1 MHFSDYYISLDIQAG
16 DSQGMLWVKA
26 GDTARGIL
34 IRLRQRGVPYGL
46 SPGIRP
52 VLTGRKADGNI
63 VFNNCELREDGIY
76 APFTSQLT
84 AVPGEVLCELRLYG
98 EDGQVLTSP
107 RFSLLVADRV
117 VEDGEIVES
126 SPEYTALTELL
137 EETEEIRKA
146 WEALLEG
153 GQSSMSMSEQL
164 RAFDLALQ
172 EMKGGL
178 SPSIPVSDPGADG
191 GFRPLLVETV
201 EKDGAD
207 ALLRVPSLG
216 LMEKLLETFKEGLDF
231 DGGFVDPEGYM
242 HLTLGG
248 TEIQGFEPFYI
259 GSASEAPGDLILE
272 GDRLYLSKD
281 GVPMGEGV
289 TLPAGGGT
297 GSGTGSVMKLLNG
310 LSGSAFSVMDTAKEA
325 VIRYSWSSVDAEDGS
340 PTGKGSASWF
350 VGDKRV
356 ATQSVDQG
364 ENSFDILPYLEIG
377 VANTVKLT
385 LEDAY
390 GTVRSRIW
398 TVTVISF
405 GLSWDLS
412 EMDSHSSTPLSV
424 RLIPTGMGDK
434 TLRVYVDG
442 QEHFTQTVASTGR
455 TVTVDI
461 PALSHGAH
469 RITATLELVSDGE
482 TVTTEPL
489 THVGIW
495 YEEGQNVPVVAFYHT
510 AVEVAQYATVSV
522 PYLVYDPLTEN
533 AGITL
538 YDNGAEVRTLTV
550 GRGMQNWA
558 YRPTAEGQTTLKI
571 AVNGTDT
578 YAEIPV
584 TVTALGYDIA
594 PVTAGLR
601 MECNPAGHSNRD
613 SDRESFGYTDGS
625 GENHPFVFSEGFDW
639 ENGGFRQD
647 EEGITALVIKRGTTV
662 TLDRSFFQGD
672 ATASGK
678 EIKLILK
685 VKNCRDYEAQYLSC
699 FHAPVG
705 LILKAQEGILS
716 SESQSLRIPYCEE
729 EKLEIDLNIESS
741 KENRLAT
748 VWVGGIPSGVCA
760 YPSTDSWAQGTPQPV
775 VIGSEDCDVWLYG
788 LRLYGNS
795 LTRQDILAN
804 YIADAG
810 TTEAMLERY
819 ERNDIYATNGA
830 LSLSKLRDNNPD
842 LRILHIS
849 ASDMTTGKSHE
860 VQCAVD
866 LDHKNG
872 KGFTASG
879 VVMKAQGTSSLEYG
893 LAALN
898 LDLDFSKAKWTDHK
912 GQTLTAFAMAEGSI
926 PVNYFNIKLNVASSE
941 NANNVCLAEEYNR
954 FNPYRPMPRQENT
967 AIRDTVEGHPCAVF
981 LTNTGSKTMTVGA
994 RSLLPGET
1002 MLYGCGDMNNS
1013 KKNFAVFGQDN
1024 SIYPKQ
1030 CCIEILNNNNAPCR
1044 FKSDDLRTETWD
1056 GKEGT
1061 SNFEF
1066 RYPKSPTQEMKDT
1079 FQALLTWVVS
1089 TDPEEATGQTLPR
1102 PVQYG
1107 SRTFNTDSADY
1118 RKAKFKVE
1126 LSEHFA
1132 VDSLLFH
1139 YLFTEYHLMV
1149 DNRAKNTFLSYEWD
1163 KEAGKYLWNFNKD
1176 YDNDTAAGTDN
1187 SGGLSFTYGME
1198 DTDSVGAQMVF
1209 NASDSVLWC
1218 NLRDLFS
1225 EELKTMYHSLESQK
1239 VWDRDRILET
1249 FRAYQSARP
1258 EILVAEDMWAKYF
1271 MPYINAGEKRY
1282 LEMAQGNKTL
1292 QRAAFYR
1299 YRQPYMSSKYDSPFA
1314 LSDSLSLRANAVSDL
1329 SVTLYSDAYAHV
1341 KFGNAGSVKVRGKR
1355 GECVPIPCKADTA
1368 NDLETYLYSAGSI
1381 STLGDLSGLMA
1392 DQIELNSAVKLRNL
1406 PLGNGTAGYENRD
1419 LEQLSFGTIT
1429 ALETIDLRGLT
1440 QLTGTMDL
1448 TQFDGLRELL
1458 ASGSGITGA
1467 ILAPNAPVET
1477 LDLPPVGTLILRG
1490 QRKLKLLSTDPRELR
1505 NLRIENCPTVDS
1517 LSLCRGAVALQRG
1530 RITDVDWKTADAD
1543 LLLRLAGLAGYDEL
1557 GRATDRFV
1565 LTGFAHVPTICEGEL
1580 AILNG
1585 VFPNLELTYDAM
1597 VPSYTVTFLD
1607 ALDSVIYTCTVREGG
1622 TCPDPV
1628 ATGKVSVP
1636 VKEATV
1642 GENLLFGGWDQP
1654 LTDVRQDRT
1663 VKPLFQGVERK
1674 YTVNWYDGSRL
1685 LQTDTV
1691 PAYGSVTY
1699 NGQTLIPTGA
1709 DEIWIGW
1716 DQEDSDLAS
1725 VTRNMDVRAVY
1736 LSPGEKFTID
1746 PRGEYL
1752 YSDDSADSSACDLR
1766 SFYTILA
1773 KGLASE
1779 YFRVGDRV
1787 KICVNTALFSDT
1799 EIELKVYGF
1808 RHFKLVGQ
1816 EDFAQVVFGMTSL
1829 MNGTHQMNPVTDNT
1843 GGWPAMPLRNYLN
1856 DNVFP
1861 TLPIHWQSMI
1871 KSVRVLSSKGNSSSE
1886 IVCSEDK
1893 LFLFSASELGYTV
1906 TATPYVQEIE
1916 EGAETIALPIF
1927 TDDASRIKKRFN
1939 GTGSVATWWLRSP
1952 NSASRNAVHIVQL
1965 SGIISTTNT
1974 NANCAISFGFCI

>member
-1 MHFSDYYISLDIQAG
+1 MSIKCFNSDGSLVKNYYQWDMNRKITITGVEGESAPELHFCNISSDTALVVEPTAVDNGYTAEVPNILLQEAKPLFIYLYLSTNEKEEKTLQTIQIPVYPRKKPSDYVYTATEVKAWASLDKR
-16 DSQGMLWVKA
+16 ME
-26 GDTARGIL
+26 
-34 IRLRQRGVPYGL
+34 
-46 SPGIRP
+46 
-52 VLTGRKADGNI
+52 
-63 VFNNCELREDGIY
+63 EL
-76 APFTSQLT
+76 
-84 AVPGEVLCELRLYG
+84 
-98 EDGQVLTSP
+98 
-107 RFSLLVADRV
+107 
-117 VEDGEIVES
+117 ES
-126 SPEYTALTELL
+126 SCSTIIDTLPDGLTFERGKLYL
-137 EETEEIRKA
+137 AKNGIPHGVGVSVA
-146 WEALLEG
+146 WESGLV
-153 GQSSMSMSEQL
+153 
-164 RAFDLALQ
+164 FD
-172 EMKGGL
+172 
-178 SPSIPVSDPGADG
+178 S
-191 GFRPLLVETV
+191 
-201 EKDGAD
+201 
-207 ALLRVPSLG
+207 
-216 LMEKLLETFKEGLDF
+216 
-231 DGGFVDPEGYM
+231 GFVDSDGM
-242 HLTLGG
+242 LHLTAAGQ
-248 TEIQGFEPFYI
+248 EIDGFSPFYI
-259 GSASEAPGDLILE
+259 GSAAESADDLVIDGDK
-272 GDRLYLSKD
+272 LYLSKD
-281 GVPMGEGV
+281 GMLLGEGV
-289 TLPAGGGT
+289 TIPTGGGT
-297 GSGTGSVMKLLNG
+297 GSGTGSTMKLLSRNTN
-310 LSGSAFSVMDTAKEA
+310 SSFSVMDTAKEA
-325 VIRYSWSSVDAEDGS
+325 MILYSWSSVDAEDGS
-340 PTGKGSASWF
+340 STGKGSASWF

-364 ENSFDILPYLEIG
+364 DRQFDILPYLEAG
-377 VANTVKLT
+377 VENTVKLT
-385 LEDAY
+385 IEDAY

-412 EMDSHSSTPLSV
+412 EMDSHSSAPMSI

-469 RITATLELVSDGE
+469 RITATLELVSDGQ

-489 THVGIW
+489 KHVGIW
-495 YEEGQNVPVVAFYHT
+495 YEEGQDAPVVAFYHT
-510 AVEVAQYATVSV
+510 AVEVPQYATVSV

-578 YAEIPV
+578 YAELPV

-639 ENGGFRQD
+639 ENGGFQQD

-685 VKNCRDYEAQYLSC
+685 VKNCRDYEAQFLSC

-748 VWVGGIPSGVCA
+748 VWVGGVPSGVFA

-775 VIGSEDCDVWLYG
+775 VIGSEDCDVWLYS

-810 TTEAMLERY
+810 TTEAMLDRY
-819 ERNDIYATNGA
+819 ERNDIYSSNGA

-860 VQCAVD
+860 VQCSVD

-872 KGFTASG
+872 NGFSASG

-898 LDLDFSKAKWTDHK
+898 LDLDFSKAKWTDDK
-912 GQTLTAFAMAEGSI
+912 GQNLTAFSMAEGSI

-1024 SIYPKQ
+1024 STYPKQ

-1044 FKSDDLRTETWD
+1044 FKSDDLSTETWD

-1061 SNFEF
+1061 SDFEF

-1089 TDPEEATGQTLPR
+1089 TDPQQATGQTLPR

-1118 RKAKFKVE
+1118 RKAKFKAE

-1198 DTDSVGAQMVF
+1198 DTDSVGAQMVY

-1225 EELKTMYHSLESQK
+1225 EELKTMYHSMESQK

-1355 GECVPIPCKADTA
+1355 GEPVSIPCKADTA

-1406 PLGNGTAGYENRD
+1406 PLGSGTAGYENRD
-1419 LEQLSFGTIT
+1419 LTQLSFGTIT
-1429 ALETIDLRGLT
+1429 ALETVDLRGLT

-1448 TQFDGLRELL
+1448 TQFDGIRELL
-1458 ASGSGITGA
+1458 ASGSGITGV

-1477 LDLPPVGTLILRG
+1477 LDLPPVGTLVLRG
-1490 QRKLKLLSTDPRELR
+1490 QRKLDRLSLDPRELR
-1505 NLRIENCPTVDS
+1505 NLRLEDSPSVDS

-1530 RITDVDWKTADAD
+1530 RITNVDWKTADAD
-1543 LLLRLAGLAGYDEL
+1543 LLLRLAGLAGYDEE
-1557 GRATDRFV
+1557 GRATDTFV
-1565 LTGFAHVPTICEGEL
+1565 LTGTAHVPTICSEEL
-1580 AILNG
+1580 DILHRT
-1585 VFPNLELTYDAM
+1585 FPNLELTYGEI
-1597 VPSYTVTFLD
+1597 VPAFTVEFKND
-1607 ALDSVIYTCTVREGG
+1607 DGTVLHSQVVRQGG
-1622 TCPDPV
+1622 NAPDPV
-1628 ATGKVSVP
+1628 AMGWIPIPEKAPTEASVFR
-1636 VKEATV
+1636 
-1642 GENLLFGGWDQP
+1642 FGGWDGSLDNVRENRI
-1654 LTDVRQDRT
+1654 LTAVYASAVRN
-1663 VKPLFQGVERK
+1663 
-1674 YTVNWYDGSRL
+1674 YTVRWFDGTRL
-1685 LQTDTV
+1685 LQTDV
-1691 PAYGSVTY
+1691 VEVYDAVAYRGED
-1699 NGQTLIPTGA
+1699 LIPKTEG
-1709 DEIWIGW
+1709 DLWIGW
-1716 DQEDSDLAS
+1716 DRSDEALAS
-1725 VTRNMDVRAVY
+1725 VTEDMDIYATY
-1736 LSPGEKFTID
+1736 LSPRLPTAAAVVFD
-1746 PRGEYL
+1746 YL
-1752 YSDDSADSSACDLR
+1752 YSDDPTDQSGYTLEE
-1766 SFYTILA
+1766 FYGIIQAGKA
-1773 KGLASE
+1773 KE
-1779 YFRVGDRV
+1779 YFSIGDEI
-1787 KICVNTALFSDT
+1787 KICTKNGVFTDT
-1799 EIELKVYGF
+1799 EIVLQVYGF
-1808 RHFKLVGQ
+1808 RHYRLTDGSN
-1816 EDFAQVVFGMTSL
+1816 DFAHVVFGMKGL
-1829 MNGTHQMNPVTDNT
+1829 MNTTRPFHSKADLSV
-1843 GGWPAMPLRNYLN
+1843 GWDGCDLRRYLN
-1856 DNVFP
+1856 ESVFP
-1861 TLPIHWQSMI
+1861 ALPRRWKSAI
-1871 KSVRVLSSKGNSSSE
+1871 KEVTVRGLKAPNTDE
-1886 IVCSEDK
+1886 IRESADR
-1893 LFLFSASELGYTV
+1893 LFLFAPVEVGLV
-1906 TATPYVQEIE
+1906 TTYPKTE
-1916 EGAETIALPIF
+1916 EVDPEAESLVFGIF
-1927 TDDASRIKKRFN
+1927 TNAASRVKKYYN
-1939 GTGSVATWWLRSP
+1939 GTGTGGNWWTRTALTTRSPYTINSGGGTIADSLCVAT
-1952 NSASRNAVHIVQL
+1952 SAMGV
-1965 SGIISTTNT
+1965 
-1974 NANCAISFGFCI
+1974 CFGFCI